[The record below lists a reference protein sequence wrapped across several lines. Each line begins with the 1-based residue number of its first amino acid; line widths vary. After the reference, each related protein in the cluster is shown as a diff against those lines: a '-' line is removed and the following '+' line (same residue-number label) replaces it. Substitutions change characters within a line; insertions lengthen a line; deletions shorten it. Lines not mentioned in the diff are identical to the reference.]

1 MESAIEEYPV
11 RKAKTVRFTC
21 GAPRSPKLIGDGSRM
36 LFLRSAGEQDTEN
49 SLWLAICGEDA
60 YAEVELVNAGELVN
74 TLGSDDVPA
83 AERARRERARESA
96 TGIVAYSVDGLGNHV
111 ASTVNGELFVTTI
124 DWDALAY
131 TVGDD
136 GVRAQV
142 GAGVRTEHLVPQFAD
157 SAQNEFAGPVLNP
170 RMSPDGKRVAYATGS
185 AVVVV
190 DVQTAVANA
199 VFTVSPQDRETM
211 RAGLAEFAAGEE
223 MDRYD
228 GFWWGPDSRTL
239 LVECFDSSPEPVWT
253 ISDPADPAARGI
265 QHRYPRA
272 LTENAVVDLFAV
284 RLGDDGTSV
293 QKTAMIDWD
302 NVAYE
307 YLAVVDWQAERP
319 VLRVLDR
326 LQQHEQILRVAMP
339 AENEW
344 GDLRA
349 LDGNVMALLPVE
361 VIAEH
366 HNDQWIDLVGGTPC
380 VTPSGAVVCS
390 VNDMEADTN
399 RLSVDG
405 RVFTPAGWQVRE
417 VLDAG
422 TDDVLCVVQRTAE
435 RAAEVPEQ
443 WADSTAERY
452 HDARSFDIVTISYA
466 DGSVRAVSDEPGVW
480 RASRRGDGLVVWGRT
495 MDSAKAVMRLSYGAE
510 SYADGSVRAVSDEPG
525 VWRASR
531 RGDGLVVWGRTMDSA
546 KAVMRLSYGAECAR
560 TGHDVCNVAAEPD
573 FVPNVRFVRLGERKL
588 FTAIVAP
595 SASSRFAGAAELPV
609 LMHPYG
615 GPGHQ
620 EVVMSR
626 AAYLDAQWWADQG
639 YLVVIADG
647 RGTTGRGPVWDRDAG
662 AAELPVLMHPYGG
675 PGHQEVVMSRAA
687 YLDAQWW
694 ADQGYLVVIA
704 DGRGTTGRGPV
715 WDREVY
721 LQMKRVSLADQ
732 VDAVHALAGAV
743 DELNRMGGAAEGCEF
758 GGHDDAARPLPKPD
772 LERVAMIGWSY
783 GGFLSALA
791 VLDAPDTFAA
801 ACAGAPPTDWTLYD
815 TCYTERFLG
824 LDPQVYADNSIVLDA
839 PKLVRPLMLIHG
851 FADDNV
857 TIAHSLRL
865 SQALMEAGRPHTFL
879 PLTGITHMTNDP
891 DVARNLLILQRDFLA
906 DALAR

>member
-111 ASTVNGELFVTTI
+111 AFTVNGELFVTTI

-443 WADSTAERY
+443 LADSTAERY

-495 MDSAKAVMRLSYGAE
+495 MDSAKAVMPLAQQRGGDQLERRVLRARHGDVAGQRVVALYDDDLFSHGSILRARDDEGPGVGFIGWRTPSEAPFAVPTIIRTGRLRAHHHHNESRRADSCWYRNEERRLAQQDSEKPPRADSRLVSRLSVLRY
-510 SYADGSVRAVSDEPG
+510 
-525 VWRASR
+525 
-531 RGDGLVVWGRTMDSA
+531 A
-546 KAVMRLSYGAECAR
+546 KASEKGLRIGA
-560 TGHDVCNVAAEPD
+560 
-573 FVPNVRFVRLGERKL
+573 
-588 FTAIVAP
+588 
-595 SASSRFAGAAELPV
+595 
-609 LMHPYG
+609 
-615 GPGHQ
+615 
-620 EVVMSR
+620 
-626 AAYLDAQWWADQG
+626 
-639 YLVVIADG
+639 
-647 RGTTGRGPVWDRDAG
+647 RGLRSV
-662 AAELPVLMHPYGG
+662 
-675 PGHQEVVMSRAA
+675 
-687 YLDAQWW
+687 
-694 ADQGYLVVIA
+694 
-704 DGRGTTGRGPV
+704 
-715 WDREVY
+715 
-721 LQMKRVSLADQ
+721 
-732 VDAVHALAGAV
+732 
-743 DELNRMGGAAEGCEF
+743 
-758 GGHDDAARPLPKPD
+758 
-772 LERVAMIGWSY
+772 
-783 GGFLSALA
+783 
-791 VLDAPDTFAA
+791 
-801 ACAGAPPTDWTLYD
+801 
-815 TCYTERFLG
+815 ERFR
-824 LDPQVYADNSIVLDA
+824 
-839 PKLVRPLMLIHG
+839 RPSGRRNAAIH
-851 FADDNV
+851 
-857 TIAHSLRL
+857 
-865 SQALMEAGRPHTFL
+865 QARSA
-879 PLTGITHMTNDP
+879 
-891 DVARNLLILQRDFLA
+891 
-906 DALAR
+906 

>member
-111 ASTVNGELFVTTI
+111 AFTVNGELFVTTI

-510 SYADGSVRAVSDEPG
+510 G
-525 VWRASR
+525 
-531 RGDGLVVWGRTMDSA
+531 
-546 KAVMRLSYGAECAR
+546 AR

-595 SASSRFAGAAELPV
+595 SASSRF
-609 LMHPYG
+609 
-615 GPGHQ
+615 
-620 EVVMSR
+620 
-626 AAYLDAQWWADQG
+626 
-639 YLVVIADG
+639 
-647 RGTTGRGPVWDRDAG
+647 AG

-879 PLTGITHMTNDP
+879 PLTGITHLTNDP
-891 DVARNLLILQRDFLA
+891 DVARNLLILQRDFLS

>member
-111 ASTVNGELFVTTI
+111 AFTVNGELFVTTI

-510 SYADGSVRAVSDEPG
+510 G
-525 VWRASR
+525 
-531 RGDGLVVWGRTMDSA
+531 
-546 KAVMRLSYGAECAR
+546 AR

-573 FVPNVRFVRLGERKL
+573 FVPNVRFVMAGSGDMMNHVIRRVARLG
-588 FTAIVAP
+588 
-595 SASSRFAGAAELPV
+595 
-609 LMHPYG
+609 
-615 GPGHQ
+615 
-620 EVVMSR
+620 
-626 AAYLDAQWWADQG
+626 
-639 YLVVIADG
+639 IADRFHFTG
-647 RGTTGRGPVWDRDAG
+647 FLRGEDVHRMFQLSDVYVMPSVSEPFGISPLEAMRSNVPVIISKQSGVAEVLDYALKVDYWD
-662 AAELPVLMHPYGG
+662 
-675 PGHQEVVMSRAA
+675 
-687 YLDAQWW
+687 
-694 ADQGYLVVIA
+694 
-704 DGRGTTGRGPV
+704 
-715 WDREVY
+715 
-721 LQMKRVSLADQ
+721 
-732 VDAVHALAGAV
+732 VDALSDAIYALITYPALAKMFAEKGLDEVTGLKWDNAAAKIKAV
-743 DELNRMGGAAEGCEF
+743 YQAVIDEA
-758 GGHDDAARPLPKPD
+758 AAR
-772 LERVAMIGWSY
+772 
-783 GGFLSALA
+783 
-791 VLDAPDTFAA
+791 
-801 ACAGAPPTDWTLYD
+801 
-815 TCYTERFLG
+815 
-824 LDPQVYADNSIVLDA
+824 
-839 PKLVRPLMLIHG
+839 
-851 FADDNV
+851 
-857 TIAHSLRL
+857 
-865 SQALMEAGRPHTFL
+865 
-879 PLTGITHMTNDP
+879 
-891 DVARNLLILQRDFLA
+891 QRE
-906 DALAR
+906 

>member
-111 ASTVNGELFVTTI
+111 AFTVNGELFVTTI

-326 LQQHEQILRVAMP
+326 LQ
-339 AENEW
+339 
-344 GDLRA
+344 
-349 LDGNVMALLPVE
+349 
-361 VIAEH
+361 
-366 HNDQWIDLVGGTPC
+366 
-380 VTPSGAVVCS
+380 
-390 VNDMEADTN
+390 
-399 RLSVDG
+399 
-405 RVFTPAGWQVRE
+405 
-417 VLDAG
+417 
-422 TDDVLCVVQRTAE
+422 
-435 RAAEVPEQ
+435 
-443 WADSTAERY
+443 
-452 HDARSFDIVTISYA
+452 
-466 DGSVRAVSDEPGVW
+466 
-480 RASRRGDGLVVWGRT
+480 
-495 MDSAKAVMRLSYGAE
+495 
-510 SYADGSVRAVSDEPG
+510 
-525 VWRASR
+525 
-531 RGDGLVVWGRTMDSA
+531 
-546 KAVMRLSYGAECAR
+546 
-560 TGHDVCNVAAEPD
+560 
-573 FVPNVRFVRLGERKL
+573 
-588 FTAIVAP
+588 
-595 SASSRFAGAAELPV
+595 
-609 LMHPYG
+609 
-615 GPGHQ
+615 
-620 EVVMSR
+620 
-626 AAYLDAQWWADQG
+626 
-639 YLVVIADG
+639 
-647 RGTTGRGPVWDRDAG
+647 
-662 AAELPVLMHPYGG
+662 
-675 PGHQEVVMSRAA
+675 
-687 YLDAQWW
+687 
-694 ADQGYLVVIA
+694 
-704 DGRGTTGRGPV
+704 
-715 WDREVY
+715 
-721 LQMKRVSLADQ
+721 
-732 VDAVHALAGAV
+732 
-743 DELNRMGGAAEGCEF
+743 
-758 GGHDDAARPLPKPD
+758 
-772 LERVAMIGWSY
+772 
-783 GGFLSALA
+783 
-791 VLDAPDTFAA
+791 
-801 ACAGAPPTDWTLYD
+801 
-815 TCYTERFLG
+815 
-824 LDPQVYADNSIVLDA
+824 
-839 PKLVRPLMLIHG
+839 
-851 FADDNV
+851 
-857 TIAHSLRL
+857 
-865 SQALMEAGRPHTFL
+865 
-879 PLTGITHMTNDP
+879 
-891 DVARNLLILQRDFLA
+891 
-906 DALAR
+906 